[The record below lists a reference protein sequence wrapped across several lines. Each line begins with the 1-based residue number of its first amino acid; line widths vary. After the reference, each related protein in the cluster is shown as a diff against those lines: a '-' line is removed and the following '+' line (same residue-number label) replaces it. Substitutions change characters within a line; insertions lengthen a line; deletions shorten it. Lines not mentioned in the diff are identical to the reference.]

1 MTETTQA
8 VTPRERV
15 LAYLNR
21 PFRTCHGTQIFFF
34 TGRDIERDTS
44 EHLAAERVR
53 EVLVDLRR
61 ERLIEDA
68 TRYGFERGS
77 GFLAY
82 RGEAQS

>member
-1 MTETTQA
+1 MSETTQTA
-8 VTPRERV
+8 TPRERV

-21 PFRTCHGTQIFFF
+21 PFRTCRDTQIFFF
-34 TGRDIERDTS
+34 TARDIERDTS
-44 EHLAAERVR
+44 EHLKPEQVR
-53 EVLVDLRR
+53 EVLMGLRR

-82 RGEAQS
+82 RGEA

>member
-8 VTPRERV
+8 MTPRERV
-15 LAYLNR
+15 LAYLSR
-21 PFRTCHGTQIFFF
+21 PSRTCRGTQIFFF
-34 TGRDIERDTS
+34 TARDIERDTS
-44 EHLAAERVR
+44 EHLKPEQVR
-53 EVLVDLRR
+53 EVLMDLRL

-68 TRYGFERGS
+68 SRYGFERGS